1 MDDSST
7 FLLEVF
13 LDGVFEF
20 KFEPLNNLPGRK
32 SCDIITA
39 SVDSGLKANL
49 CERICGENAGN
60 LPNTSCMVVSAKLR
74 TVVCWF
80 FSSACCSLYCQCDNC
95 SAWLNML
102 VDTLFLPK
110 VDGLFWIVRRGVSD
124 SFSSAVEYL
133 RKRVLG
139 FRKETLFEDILPA

>member
-1 MDDSST
+1 
-7 FLLEVF
+7 
-13 LDGVFEF
+13 
-20 KFEPLNNLPGRK
+20 
-32 SCDIITA
+32 
-39 SVDSGLKANL
+39 
-49 CERICGENAGN
+49 
-60 LPNTSCMVVSAKLR
+60 
-74 TVVCWF
+74 
-80 FSSACCSLYCQCDNC
+80 
-95 SAWLNML
+95 ML